1 MEDLGLA
8 RPSDAAGD
16 NCGVGRARLW
26 RAVGVRQWDLSCQ
39 TGRRPSF
46 LFPHPDG
53 HGDDNDNDDFDD
65 DTCNEIS
72 DYDENFKDK
81 F

>member
-1 MEDLGLA
+1 M
-8 RPSDAAGD
+8 
-16 NCGVGRARLW
+16 GRARLW

-53 HGDDNDNDDFDD
+53 HDDDDDDDDVDN

-72 DYDENFKDK
+72 DYGENSEDK